1 MRGLAIHRQ
10 VYLKESDLLD
20 NGGMPFTLDIQRVH
34 DGNIKPSQLIYGRLE
49 VDKFGQ
55 IAEKLSD
62 ITRHFGFELA
72 ASFLHDQTMKKKLR
86 LYTNNFCTF
95 NLQDVESSTKIRRKK
110 N

>member
-20 NGGMPFTLDIQRVH
+20 NGGMPFTID
-34 DGNIKPSQLIYGRLE
+34 KPSQLIYGRLE

-55 IAEKLSD
+55 IAEELSD